1 MPMIG
6 RLPAGLTVGVEVGVE
21 VGVAVAVGD
30 AVVADAV
37 GDAEVGEAVGDAD
50 VGDAVGEAV
59 GEEVGVGEGERV
71 GLGLLVGLGFGRR
84 PLRPFFLGFSAATA
98 VEQPARP
105 KTPTAPRTARLL
117 SGGRVTEDSGTGASV
132 TGVSGTGAGDA
143 GGRVIERIPCSF
155 RPPSSVDGGRGKR
168 LDEGARQ

>member
-21 VGVAVAVGD
+21 VAVAVGD

-37 GDAEVGEAVGDAD
+37 GDAEVGDAVGDAD
-50 VGDAVGEAV
+50 VGEAVGDAVGE
-59 GEEVGVGEGERV
+59 GVGVGEGERV
-71 GLGLLVGLGFGRR
+71 GLGLLVGFGFGRWR
-84 PLRPFFLGFSAATA
+84 PVSPFFLGFSAATA

-117 SGGRVTEDSGTGASV
+117 SGGRVTGDSV
-132 TGVSGTGAGDA
+132 TGDSGAGVCDT
-143 GGRVIERIPCSF
+143 GGRVIERVPCMSG
-155 RPPSSVDGGRGKR
+155 RRARSMGGGKC